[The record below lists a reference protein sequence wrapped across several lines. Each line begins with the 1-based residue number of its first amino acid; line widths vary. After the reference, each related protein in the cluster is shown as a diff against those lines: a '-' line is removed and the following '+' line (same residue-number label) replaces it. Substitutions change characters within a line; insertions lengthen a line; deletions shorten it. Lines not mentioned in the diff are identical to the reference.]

1 LVSVT
6 FYGGVREIGGN
17 KILVEDRDAR
27 ILLDFGASF
36 TAESRYFDGFLKPR
50 TVNGAG
56 DLFEFGLLPRIQGLY
71 AEEALQNTSMK
82 YSAPEID
89 AVFIS
94 HAHADHIGHLDQI
107 DPRIPVYIGETAKT
121 VVDAMRE
128 VSGWNWDFGEH
139 DYRLFR
145 TGKKIR
151 VQGLEVEPVHVDHS
165 IPGAYGFI
173 LHTSVGAVVYSGD
186 LRMHGPAGHLTGD
199 FLERGRDSK
208 PVAML
213 CEGTRISTK
222 DQFKATTE
230 AGVLKACQRVMRA
243 REGLIVTSF
252 YGRDVDRLRT
262 MYEASLGGRRR
273 FVVQLKVALLLKRLA
288 GDRRLKVPKVIGDDH
303 LAVYKRRKGKYEKW
317 ERELLEGVEVV
328 NSVDIRRHPEM
339 FVLSLDFTN
348 LGELVDIQPQGGNF
362 INSMSEPFNEEGEA
376 QEDVLRRWL
385 KHFGMRFHQHHASGH
400 APAEDLR
407 KIATGIAP
415 RDLYP
420 IHTEKPELFPGLLKA
435 TGIRVKETIH
445 GKSVRIS

>member
-1 LVSVT
+1 VT
-6 FYGGVREIGGN
+6 FYGGVGEIGGN

-27 ILLDFGASF
+27 VLLDFGASF

-50 TVNGAG
+50 SVNGAG
-56 DLFEFGLLPRIQGLY
+56 DYFEFGLLPRIEGLY
-71 AEEALQNTSMK
+71 AKEALQNTSMK

-121 VVDAMRE
+121 VVDVMRE
-128 VSGWNWDFGEH
+128 VSGWNWDFGDH

-145 TGKKIR
+145 TGSKIQ

-173 LHTSVGAVVYSGD
+173 LHSSVGAIVYTGD
-186 LRMHGPAGHLTGD
+186 LRRHGPAGHLTGD
-199 FLERGRDSK
+199 FVERARDSK
-208 PVAML
+208 PVALL
-213 CEGTRISTK
+213 CEGTRISPK
-222 DQFKATTE
+222 DQYKATSE
-230 AGVLKACQRVMRA
+230 AGVLEACRRVMRA

-262 MYEASLGGRRR
+262 MYQASLGGRRK
-273 FVVQLKVALLLKRLA
+273 FVVQMKVANLLKRLR
-288 GDRRLKVPKVIGDDH
+288 GDRRLKVPSIVGDDH
-303 LAVYKRRKGKYEKW
+303 LAVYKRRKGRYEKW
-317 ERELLEGVEVV
+317 EKKLLEGVEVV
-328 NSVDIRRHPEM
+328 DSTDVRRHPER
-339 FVLSLDFTN
+339 FVLNLDFTN

-407 KIATGIAP
+407 KIATEIAP

-420 IHTEKPELFPGLLKA
+420 IHTEKPELFTSLLKA
-435 TGIRVKETIH
+435 TGIRVKETIQ
-445 GKSVRIS
+445 GKSIRIS